1 MPGPFTLDEL
11 ARRTGGRIVGD
22 GTILIGRTATLSS
35 ADATAITFFANRK
48 YRSEVEQTGAAAVIV
63 APVDSGLTSKPRL
76 VHDNPYACFAA
87 VAHLLDGSARQPV
100 GIDRSAVIASSAQ
113 IAPGASIGAH
123 VSVGAGA
130 SIGANALIYP
140 NVTIYPGTVIGANTT
155 IHAGAVI
162 GSDGFGFAADQ
173 GRWTKVPQ
181 TGRVVIGNDVEIGA
195 GTTIDRG
202 ALDDTVIEDGVKLD
216 NQIQIG
222 HNVRIGAHTAM
233 AGCVGVAGSSVI
245 GAHCTFGGGA
255 IVLGHVTIVDHV
267 HVTAGSLVTK
277 SIDTAGRYGASLP
290 ATANREWLKNAAH
303 LRHLDTMEARIRALE
318 SGLRSLFEASQVKLV
333 TQIVATP
340 TPTPNA
346 PEQRS

>member
-11 ARRTGGRIVGD
+11 ARRTGGRIEGD
-22 GTILIGRTATLSS
+22 GAVLIERVATLKS
-35 ADATAITFFANRK
+35 ADATSIAFFANRK
-48 YRSEVEQTGAAAVIV
+48 YRNEVEQAGAAALIV
-63 APVDSGLTSKPRL
+63 APMDAVLTEKPRL

-87 VAHLLDGSARQPV
+87 VAQLLDGSARQAL
-100 GIDRSAVIASSAQ
+100 GIDRSAVIAPTAR

-130 SIGANALIYP
+130 SVGANALIYP
-140 NVTIYPGTVIGANTT
+140 NVTIYPGMVIGANVI

-162 GSDGFGFAADQ
+162 GSDGFGFAQDQ
-173 GRWTKVPQ
+173 GRWIKVPQ

-202 ALDDTVIEDGVKLD
+202 ALDDTMIEDGAKLD

-233 AGCVGVAGSSVI
+233 AGCVGVAGSTVI

-255 IVLGHVTIVDHV
+255 IVLGHLTITDDV

-277 SIDTAGRYGASLP
+277 SIESAGRYGASLP

-318 SGLRSLFEASQVKLV
+318 AALK
-333 TQIVATP
+333 IKH
-340 TPTPNA
+340 
-346 PEQRS
+346 

>member
-11 ARRTGGRIVGD
+11 ARRTGGRIEGD
-22 GTILIGRTATLSS
+22 GAVLIERVATLKS
-35 ADATAITFFANRK
+35 ADATSIAFFANRK
-48 YRSEVEQTGAAAVIV
+48 YRNEVEQAGAAALIV
-63 APVDSGLTSKPRL
+63 APMDAVLTEKPRL
-76 VHDNPYACFAA
+76 VHDNPYACFAM
-87 VAHLLDGSARQPV
+87 VAHLLDSSARQAP
-100 GIDRSAVIASSAQ
+100 GIDRSAVIAPTAR

-123 VSVGAGA
+123 VAVGAGA

-140 NVTIYPGTVIGANTT
+140 NVTIYPGMVIGANVI

-162 GSDGFGFAADQ
+162 GSDGFGFAQDQ
-173 GRWTKVPQ
+173 GRWIKVPQ
-181 TGRVVIGNDVEIGA
+181 TGRVVIGDDVEIGA

-233 AGCVGVAGSSVI
+233 AGCVGVAGSTVI

-255 IVLGHVTIVDHV
+255 IVLGHLTIAEDV

-277 SIDTAGRYGASLP
+277 SIASAGRYGASLP
-290 ATANREWLKNAAH
+290 ATVNREWLKNAAH
-303 LRHLDTMEARIRALE
+303 LRHLDAMEARIRALE
-318 SGLRSLFEASQVKLV
+318 AALK
-333 TQIVATP
+333 IKH
-340 TPTPNA
+340 
-346 PEQRS
+346 

>member
-11 ARRTGGRIVGD
+11 ARRTGGRIEGD
-22 GTILIGRTATLSS
+22 GAVLIGRTATLKS
-35 ADATAITFFANRK
+35 ADATAIAFLANRK
-48 YRSEVEQTGAAAVIV
+48 YRSEIAQTGAAAVIV
-63 APVDSGLTSKPRL
+63 APADAGLTAKPRL
-76 VHDNPYACFAA
+76 VHDHPYACFAA
-87 VAHLLDGSARQPV
+87 VAHLLDSGVRQTA
-100 GIDRSAVIASSAQ
+100 GIDRSAVIAPTVQVAR
-113 IAPGASIGAH
+113 GASIGAH
-123 VSVGAGA
+123 VCVGAGA

-140 NVTIYPGTVIGANTT
+140 NVTIYPGVVIGANVI

-162 GSDGFGFAADQ
+162 GSDGFGFAPDQ
-173 GRWTKVPQ
+173 GRWIKVPQ
-181 TGRVVIGNDVEIGA
+181 TGRVVIGNDVEVGA

-233 AGCVGVAGSSVI
+233 AGCVGVAGSTVI

-255 IVLGHVTIVDHV
+255 IVLGHLSITDDV

-277 SIDTAGRYGASLP
+277 SIASAGRYGASLP

-303 LRHLDTMEARIRALE
+303 LRHLDAMEARIRALE
-318 SGLRSLFEASQVKLV
+318 AALKIKSEPK
-333 TQIVATP
+333 
-340 TPTPNA
+340 
-346 PEQRS
+346 PEITSEDAAQT